1 MLPHSPQKIV
11 ALREKRGWNQSELA
25 RASGLSAPSIWA
37 LENGDTKMPKFETL
51 RAVASALGVPL
62 SAIMA
67 DQQASNLDETLAATA
82 NALNPANKA
91 ALLAAAKALLDSQ
104 SK

>member
-1 MLPHSPQKIV
+1 
-11 ALREKRGWNQSELA
+11 
-25 RASGLSAPSIWA
+25 
-37 LENGDTKMPKFETL
+37 MPKFETL
-51 RAVASALGVPL
+51 RAVASALGGPL

-67 DQQASNLDETLAATA
+67 DEQAADLDETLAATA

-104 SK
+104 RG

>member
-1 MLPHSPQKIV
+1 
-11 ALREKRGWNQSELA
+11 
-25 RASGLSAPSIWA
+25 
-37 LENGDTKMPKFETL
+37 MPKFETL

-67 DQQASNLDETLAATA
+67 DEQADNLDETLAATA
-82 NALNPANKA
+82 NALTPANKA

-104 SK
+104 RK